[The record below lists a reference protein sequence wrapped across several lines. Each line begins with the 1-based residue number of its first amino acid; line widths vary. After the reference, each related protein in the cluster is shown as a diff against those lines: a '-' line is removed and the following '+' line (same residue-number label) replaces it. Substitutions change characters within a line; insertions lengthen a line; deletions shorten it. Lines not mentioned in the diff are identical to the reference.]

1 MFEKLFSKIG
11 DNINFITKN
20 YIWII
25 IFGLILSVITAYFGS
40 KLRIKSSL
48 DRLLPETTQSVKT
61 LRKVQEKVGSTSNL
75 IIVLESGG
83 FQTNYDF
90 AQKLLPKF
98 EADSLIARVE
108 FRRDVEFIEKNQLLY
123 LSLGDLRTL
132 YTKVKSKIDKEK
144 EKLNPMFVDLDLGFG
159 DEEEDDT
166 SLAEIDEKGKIPD
179 EFYRSEDGKILLIQL
194 YPKAR
199 STNVSTAKKVVKHI
213 QGIVESENPKEF
225 SKDLKIYYGGD
236 FQNKIDNY
244 EVVTNDIFGTLPYGL
259 AFVMLV
265 ILLYFWQ
272 PLDKTNPKA
281 ILSSLLKQIVSI
293 LLIVIPLAM
302 SLCWTFG
309 LTYLAIGNLNI
320 ITGFLIVILFGLGID
335 FGVHLYSR
343 YLEER
348 TAGHSQEESL
358 RIMITTTGVATTT
371 SALTTAAA
379 FFSLTINDFKGFSE
393 LGFISGVGIIFGLL
407 TMLFILPAF
416 IVAGEKTGAFVTT
429 RSIVNSY
436 EHLNG
441 EPIKWW
447 KKALFICSIIT
458 VFSIG
463 VLPNIEFEYDF
474 TNLRADVATS
484 NEGKAKIKQVFK
496 DASDNSPVFVL
507 ANTEEIKEI
516 KQVIEEK
523 IKTDTLSP
531 TIKKIKTIEKAV
543 PFDQLK
549 KIRIIKK
556 LKRLVEDDAADL
568 VKGKDKERLDRLRKA
583 VLVTEPITI
592 ENVPFNIKKAFIG
605 KDKSTGEFAY
615 IYPSVP
621 MKDGK
626 NAINFADDI
635 REITIPSGK
644 TFYTS
649 GNPIIFADLLLL
661 MEQDVEIAIAFTLG
675 MVFLLLLIDLRNLKS
690 TFFVLIPLLV
700 GISWMAGVMW
710 LTGMKL
716 NFYNMVVLPSIIG
729 IGIDDGV
736 HIYLRYREENRTSLK
751 KVFFSTAKV
760 ISVTSLTT
768 AIGFA
773 SLTLAHHKG
782 LNSMGYLAVTG
793 IAASLLAS
801 AFFLPSILQFL
812 ENRRMKTENK

>member
-1 MFEKLFSKIG
+1 MFKKLFSKIG
-11 DNINFITKN
+11 VNINFVTKN

-25 IFGLILSVITAYFGS
+25 ISGLFLSGITAYFGA
-40 KLRIKSSL
+40 KLRINSSL
-48 DRLLPETTQSVKT
+48 DRLLPESTQSVKT
-61 LRKVQEKVGSTSNL
+61 LRKIQDKVGSTSNL
-75 IIVLESGG
+75 IVVLESDS

-90 AQKLLPKF
+90 AQKLLLKF
-98 EADSLIARVE
+98 ETDSLISKVE

-123 LSLGDLRTL
+123 LSLEDLSTL

-144 EKLNPMFVDLDLGFG
+144 EKLNPMFVDLDLGFE

-166 SLAEIDEKGKIPD
+166 ALEEIDEKGKIPD
-179 EFYRSEDGKILLIQL
+179 EFYRSEDGTILLIQL

-199 STNVSTAKKVVKHI
+199 STNVSIAKKVVKHV
-213 QGIVESENPKEF
+213 QGIVEAENPQEF
-225 SKDLKIYYGGD
+225 NKNLKIYYGGD

-259 AFVMLV
+259 ACVMLI
-265 ILLYFWQ
+265 ILIYFWQ
-272 PLDKTNPKA
+272 PLDRTNFKA
-281 ILSSLLKQIVSI
+281 LLLSLIKQIFSI

-309 LTYLAIGNLNI
+309 ITYLAIGSLNI

-348 TAGHSQEESL
+348 KSGHSQDESL
-358 RIMITTTGVATTT
+358 RIMITTTGIATTT

-379 FFSLTINDFKGFSE
+379 FFSLTINEFKGFSE
-393 LGFISGVGIIFGLL
+393 LGFISGLGIIFGLL
-407 TMLFILPAF
+407 AMLFILPAF
-416 IVAGEKTGAFVTT
+416 IVAGEKIGVFLTT
-429 RSIVNSY
+429 RSNVKSY

-441 EPIKWW
+441 EPILWW
-447 KKALFICSIIT
+447 KKSIFICLILT
-458 VFSIG
+458 LFSLA
-463 VLPNIEFEYDF
+463 VLPQIEFEYDF
-474 TNLRADVATS
+474 TNLRAEVENS
-484 NEGKAKIKQVFK
+484 NIGKFKIRKVFK

-507 ANTEEIKEI
+507 ANSEEIKEI
-516 KQVIEEK
+516 KKVIEEK
-523 IKTDTLSP
+523 IKTDTLTP
-531 TIKKIKTIEKAV
+531 TIKNIKTIEKAV
-543 PFDQLK
+543 PYDQSR

-556 LKRLVEDDAADL
+556 LKNLVDDDAADL
-568 VKGKDKERLDRLRKA
+568 VKGKDKDRLDRLRKA
-583 VLVTEPITI
+583 VLVSEPITI
-592 ENVPFNIKKAFIG
+592 ENVPFSIKQAFIG
-605 KDKSTGEFAY
+605 SDNSTGEFGY
-615 IYPSVP
+615 IFPSVP

-626 NAINFADDI
+626 NAIDFADDI

-661 MEQDVEIAIAFTLG
+661 MEKDVEIAIAFTLA
-675 MVFLLLLIDLRNLKS
+675 MVFLLLLFDLRNLKS
-690 TFFVLIPLLV
+690 TFIVLIPLLV

-736 HIYLRYREENRTSLK
+736 HIYLRYREENKTSLK

-760 ISVTSLTT
+760 ISVTSVTT
-768 AIGFA
+768 AVGFA

-782 LNSMGYLAVTG
+782 LSSMGYLAVIG
-793 IAASLLAS
+793 IASTLLTS
-801 AFFLPSILQFL
+801 AFFLTAILQFF
-812 ENRRMKTENK
+812 ENRRMKTSAK

>member
-1 MFEKLFSKIG
+1 MLEKIFSKIG

-25 IFGLILSVITAYFGS
+25 LIGLFVSGITAYFGA

-48 DRLLPETTQSVKT
+48 DRLLPESTQSVKT

-75 IIVLESGG
+75 IIVLESED

-90 AQKLLPKF
+90 AQILIPKF
-98 EADSLIARVE
+98 EKDSLISRVE
-108 FRRDVEFIEKNQLLY
+108 FRRDVDFIEKNQLLY
-123 LSLGDLRTL
+123 LDLEDLRTL
-132 YTKVKSKIDKEK
+132 YRKVKSKIDKEK
-144 EKLNPMFVDLDLGFG
+144 EKLNPMFVDLDLGF
-159 DEEEDDT
+159 DEEEEDDA
-166 SLAEIDEKGKIPD
+166 SLAEFDEKGKIPD
-179 EFYRSEDGKILLIQL
+179 EFYRSQDGKILLIQL

-213 QGIVESENPKEF
+213 RKIVEAEKPQEF
-225 SKDLKIYYGGD
+225 NKSLKIYYGGD

-259 AFVMLV
+259 ACVMLV

-272 PLDKTNPKA
+272 PLDKSNFQT
-281 ILSSLLKQIVSI
+281 IISSLLKQIFSI
-293 LLIVIPLAM
+293 LLIVIPLIM

-309 LTYLAIGNLNI
+309 LTYLFIGNLNI
-320 ITGFLIVILFGLGID
+320 ITGFLVVILFGLGID

-348 TAGHSQEESL
+348 TTGHSQEEAL
-358 RIMITTTGVATTT
+358 KLMLTTTGVATTT
-371 SALTTAAA
+371 SALTTAVA
-379 FFSLTINDFKGFSE
+379 FFSLTINEFKGFSE
-393 LGFISGVGIIFGLL
+393 LGLISGMGIVFGLFA
-407 TMLFILPAF
+407 MLFILPAF
-416 IVAGEKTGAFVTT
+416 IVAGEKTRAFVTT
-429 RSIVNSY
+429 RSIVKSY

-441 EPIKWW
+441 QPITWW
-447 KKALFICSIIT
+447 KRALFICSIIT
-458 VFSIG
+458 LFSVS
-463 VLPNIEFEYDF
+463 VLPQIEFEYDF
-474 TNLRADVATS
+474 TNLRAVVKKS
-484 NEGKAKIKQVFK
+484 NVGKSKIKKVFK

-516 KQVIEEK
+516 KKVIEEK

-543 PFDQLK
+543 PFDQK
-549 KIRIIKK
+549 KKLRLIKK
-556 LKRLVEDDAADL
+556 LKNLVEDDAADL
-568 VKGKDKERLDRLRKA
+568 VKGKDKERLERLRKA
-583 VLVTEPITI
+583 VQVTDPITI

-661 MEQDVEIAIAFTLG
+661 MEKDVEIAIAFTLG

-710 LTGMKL
+710 LTDMKL

-736 HIYLRYREENRTSLK
+736 HIYLRYREENKTSLK

-768 AIGFA
+768 SIGFA
-773 SLTLAHHKG
+773 SLILAHHKG

-793 IAASLLAS
+793 IAASLLTS

-812 ENRRMKTENK
+812 ENRKLKIGNN